1 MTIANP
7 SPETNAAI
15 ALLFGTSE
23 DAAVA
28 AEAASPIAQAVAAAA
43 QQLQHVHEGEL
54 DSRRLAEAMQL
65 VLSNS
70 VTLHLDGA
78 SSVQNGA
85 RVYSQKDNVCSCPDH
100 QQRGS
105 FCKHL
110 LAAEL
115 YRLAQGLLRSEAASE
130 APALPAAPTPA
141 SAAWDVHEAPVSC
154 YLKFRV
160 GHLELSYTMRDVDD
174 NHLSARLTKIL
185 PKIHALAEDEDARR
199 EQLAAAQAEA
209 KQQAASRQ
217 PAAEPAESPA
227 EVSDLQ
233 LMIQQAVQHM
243 LGQRSSNGSTAPA
256 MPAEPEARYNEDGD
270 KWCILHEEWMP
281 ERSNA
286 QGSWHSHPA
295 EDEQGEYYCKGNG
308 RPRRSRR

>member
-1 MTIANP
+1 MSIPNF
-7 SPETNAAI
+7 SPETQAAI
-15 ALLFGTSE
+15 DLLFGESNTS
-23 DAAVA
+23 ATA
-28 AEAASPIAQAVAAAA
+28 AEEATPIVQAVAAAA

-54 DSRRLAEAMQL
+54 DDKRLTAAMHL
-65 VLSNS
+65 VLSHS

-85 RVYSQKDNVCSCPDH
+85 RVYSQKDHVCSCPDH

-110 LAAEL
+110 LAVEL
-115 YRLAQGLLRSEAASE
+115 YRLEQGLLRSEAGQ
-130 APALPAAPTPA
+130 APALPATPAPA

-185 PKIHALAEDEDARR
+185 PKIHALAEAEDARR
-199 EQLAAAQAEA
+199 EQLAAAQADA
-209 KQQAASRQ
+209 KQQAQ
-217 PAAEPAESPA
+217 AAEQAERPAEA
-227 EVSDLQ
+227 SDLQ
-233 LMIQQAVQHM
+233 QMIQQAVQHM
-243 LGQRSSNGSTAPA
+243 LGRSNGNGSTAPA
-256 MPAEPEARYNEDGD
+256 MPIEPEARYNEDCD
-270 KWCILHEEWMP
+270 KWCFLHEEWMP

-286 QGSWHSHPA
+286 QGSWHSHQA
-295 EDEQGEYYCKGNG
+295 ADEQGEYYCKGNG
-308 RPRRSRR
+308 RPRRNRR